1 MSRHLIVIGLGNPG
15 AEYGFTRH
23 NVGFM
28 AVDKIAASLGL
39 RFSNKKLY
47 SISKATYLN
56 DENTNTHLILVKPLT
71 YMNNSGEAVKA
82 VIEKYNVIPSEIL
95 IICDDFA
102 LPLGRIRLR
111 RKGSSGGHL
120 GLESV
125 ITSLGTTDFPRLRI
139 GIGPLPEGTS
149 AVDFV
154 LGEFT
159 KDELIIIGKVLNIT
173 CELVGDYAKCGIEK
187 AMSKYNSI
195 AINS

>member
-1 MSRHLIVIGLGNPG
+1 
-15 AEYGFTRH
+15 
-23 NVGFM
+23 M

-173 CELVGDYAKCGIEK
+173 CELVGDYAKCGIER

>member
-47 SISKATYLN
+47 SISKAAYLN
-56 DENTNTHLILVKPLT
+56 DENTYTHLILVKPLT

-95 IICDDFA
+95 IICDDFV

-120 GLESV
+120 GLESI

-139 GIGPLPEGTS
+139 GIGPLPEGTP

-154 LGEFT
+154 LGELT

-173 CELVGDYAKCGIEK
+173 CELLKDYTKYGIEK

-195 AINS
+195 TINS

>member
-195 AINS
+195 AINP